1 MVSFRRKRHRWHVRW
16 AFKEWERWRRH
27 QDALDDQSSD
37 SDDDDEFFVPVAGA
51 AANGAAP
58 SSSSSSS
65 SSDDDDDVDDVSDSG
80 SDGSVRVFVFEGNAK
95 ARHVSPF
102 SPLGR
107 ERAASAESAQAANG
121 AAAAD
126 DSDDSSGDGAA
137 GATPAAADSD
147 DSDDDFAD
155 GPAEKKPAAD
165 SDDSDDD
172 FADGPPKKPATAD
185 SDDSDDDFAD
195 GPAKK
200 KPANDDDSDDDF
212 EDAPEPAKPASQTAQ
227 LLGDF
232 PDNMDESDDESDDD
246 DWEDEDGP
254 EPPESTWL
262 LDVAPPFASVFASP
276 ARARVC
282 LAYSDSMTRHHER
295 STDHPERPERITM
308 SHAELGAAGLLGAC
322 ATLPSRRATPKELR
336 RVHEASYVA
345 ATFALKAKCDAAL
358 ESGDDDA
365 VARLRQGVAEL
376 ANRQNSV
383 YLNEHSVDC
392 ALLSAGGTVDAVMAV
407 ASGRFAH
414 GCALVRPPGHHA
426 ECHCMMGFC
435 LYNNVAVAVAAALED
450 EKRPCK
456 RVLVVDWDVHHG
468 NGTQNMFFDDPRVLF
483 CSIHRYDRGTFYPPG
498 DGGGPQQVGSGKGA
512 GFNVNVGW
520 DGGGAGD
527 SDYAAAFDSLLLP
540 LFRLYRPELIVVS
553 AGFDS
558 ARGDPLGGCDLTPRG
573 YARLLDRLKG
583 LRPSRGVALCLEGGY
598 NCLSVARSY
607 SACVGGLQGATPPD
621 DSDLKKPSLR
631 ALKAVAATANHLL
644 PHWPKLKKA
653 AKMCNKAYAKA
664 HKKHLA
670 KRAEETRPQFGR
682 DPDRDPG
689 FGWAY

>member
-37 SDDDDEFFVPVAGA
+37 SDDDDEFFVPAAGA

-80 SDGSVRVFVFEGNAK
+80 SDDSVRVFVFEGNAK

-155 GPAEKKPAAD
+155 GPA
-165 SDDSDDD
+165 
-172 FADGPPKKPATAD
+172 
-185 SDDSDDDFAD
+185 
-195 GPAKK
+195 KK

-212 EDAPEPAKPASQTAQ
+212 EDAPQPAKQASQTAE

-232 PDNMDESDDESDDD
+232 PDNMDESDDESDDG

-336 RVHEASYVA
+336 PVWKPN
-345 ATFALKAKCDAAL
+345 LQPD
-358 ESGDDDA
+358 
-365 VARLRQGVAEL
+365 
-376 ANRQNSV
+376 
-383 YLNEHSVDC
+383 
-392 ALLSAGGTVDAVMAV
+392 
-407 ASGRFAH
+407 
-414 GCALVRPPGHHA
+414 
-426 ECHCMMGFC
+426 
-435 LYNNVAVAVAAALED
+435 
-450 EKRPCK
+450 
-456 RVLVVDWDVHHG
+456 
-468 NGTQNMFFDDPRVLF
+468 
-483 CSIHRYDRGTFYPPG
+483 
-498 DGGGPQQVGSGKGA
+498 
-512 GFNVNVGW
+512 FNVRVC
-520 DGGGAGD
+520 D
-527 SDYAAAFDSLLLP
+527 
-540 LFRLYRPELIVVS
+540 
-553 AGFDS
+553 GFDAGLSPVLRELDESDRFVQKS
-558 ARGDPLGGCDLTPRG
+558 AKST
-573 YARLLDRLKG
+573 
-583 LRPSRGVALCLEGGY
+583 SI
-598 NCLSVARSY
+598 
-607 SACVGGLQGATPPD
+607 
-621 DSDLKKPSLR
+621 
-631 ALKAVAATANHLL
+631 
-644 PHWPKLKKA
+644 
-653 AKMCNKAYAKA
+653 
-664 HKKHLA
+664 
-670 KRAEETRPQFGR
+670 
-682 DPDRDPG
+682 
-689 FGWAY
+689 

>member
-37 SDDDDEFFVPVAGA
+37 SDDDDEFFVPAAGA

-58 SSSSSSS
+58 SSSSSS

-126 DSDDSSGDGAA
+126 DSTTPP
-137 GATPAAADSD
+137 ATAPRRDAAAPTPD

-155 GPAEKKPAAD
+155 GPA
-165 SDDSDDD
+165 
-172 FADGPPKKPATAD
+172 KKPATAD

-200 KPANDDDSDDDF
+200 KPANDDDSDDDV

-262 LDVAPPFASVFASP
+262 LDVAAPFASVFASP
-276 ARARVC
+276 ARAKVC

-308 SHAELGAAGLLGAC
+308 SHAELGAAGLLDAC

-336 RVHEASYVA
+336 RVHESSYVA

-365 VARLRQGVAEL
+365 VARLRQDVAEL

-407 ASGRFAH
+407 ASGRFDH

-450 EKRPCK
+450 EKRPCR

-498 DGGGPQQVGSGKGA
+498 DGGGPQQ
-512 GFNVNVGW
+512 
-520 DGGGAGD
+520 
-527 SDYAAAFDSLLLP
+527 
-540 LFRLYRPELIVVS
+540 LIVVS

-653 AKMCNKAYAKA
+653 AEMCNKAYAKA

-670 KRAEETRPQFGR
+670 KRAEEPRPQFGR

>member
-1 MVSFRRKRHRWHVRW
+1 
-16 AFKEWERWRRH
+16 
-27 QDALDDQSSD
+27 
-37 SDDDDEFFVPVAGA
+37 
-51 AANGAAP
+51 
-58 SSSSSSS
+58 
-65 SSDDDDDVDDVSDSG
+65 
-80 SDGSVRVFVFEGNAK
+80 
-95 ARHVSPF
+95 
-102 SPLGR
+102 
-107 ERAASAESAQAANG
+107 
-121 AAAAD
+121 
-126 DSDDSSGDGAA
+126 
-137 GATPAAADSD
+137 
-147 DSDDDFAD
+147 
-155 GPAEKKPAAD
+155 
-165 SDDSDDD
+165 
-172 FADGPPKKPATAD
+172 
-185 SDDSDDDFAD
+185 
-195 GPAKK
+195 
-200 KPANDDDSDDDF
+200 
-212 EDAPEPAKPASQTAQ
+212 
-227 LLGDF
+227 
-232 PDNMDESDDESDDD
+232 
-246 DWEDEDGP
+246 
-254 EPPESTWL
+254 
-262 LDVAPPFASVFASP
+262 
-276 ARARVC
+276 
-282 LAYSDSMTRHHER
+282 
-295 STDHPERPERITM
+295 HPERPERITM
-308 SHAELGAAGLLGAC
+308 SHAELGAAGLLDAC

-336 RVHEASYVA
+336 RVHESSYVA

-365 VARLRQGVAEL
+365 
-376 ANRQNSV
+376 NSV

-407 ASGRFAH
+407 ASGRFDH

-450 EKRPCK
+450 EKRPCR

-644 PHWPKLKKA
+644 PHWPKL
-653 AKMCNKAYAKA
+653 
-664 HKKHLA
+664 
-670 KRAEETRPQFGR
+670 
-682 DPDRDPG
+682 
-689 FGWAY
+689 